1 MPTQVFATARYK
13 VGCRLFGRFELH
25 RPFAENE
32 DVKHLFR
39 DFVGDLDAAPFAW
52 PEIEEAVPSSQLKEV
67 LPCGLQ
73 LRGDVYVAIFHGS
86 LPIRL
91 PIIPQMR
98 LDSSLVELGAPAG
111 ARRGFHKS
119 INDLWGVRRQIV
131 LPRDIVN
138 VYLHDSHVR

>member
-1 MPTQVFATARYK
+1 M
-13 VGCRLFGRFELH
+13 H

-39 DFVGDLDAAPFAW
+39 DFVGDLDAASFAR
-52 PEIEEAVPSSQLKEV
+52 PEIEEAVPSSQLEEV

-73 LRGDVYVAIFHGS
+73 LRGDVYVSVFHGF

-111 ARRGFHKS
+111 ARRGFHEA
-119 INDLWGVRRQIV
+119 INDLWGVRRQII
-131 LPRDIVN
+131 LPWDIVN